1 MLRNLAVLLA
11 IGLVVYAAFDA
22 ARSTDEERHGVPAAL
37 WVVLILVFPVV
48 GAVIWL
54 LTSRAVASTP
64 GRRGPTAPD
73 DDPDFLRSLDD
84 RPHPPRSGPGEG
96 GTPGA

>member
-22 ARSTDEERHGVPAAL
+22 ARSSDEERHGVPAAL

-54 LTSRAVASTP
+54 LTSRAVVSTQ

-84 RPHPPRSGPGEG
+84 RPRPPHGGPGEG